1 MEHESKKLK
10 LAAIHEILPIEIF
23 VMILKKLGYKSL
35 GKAKLTCREWKKVID
50 DFGLRKF
57 AIGKFWIKS
66 FRFRIT
72 SFFLKH
78 NLFRE
83 GFIFNTCWRFGKYNR
98 KQQTSWSHQWL
109 AKKHSIFKTF
119 SSWMETFS
127 GSNSA
132 GAES

>member
-57 AIGKFWIKS
+57 AIGKF
-66 FRFRIT
+66 
-72 SFFLKH
+72 
-78 NLFRE
+78 
-83 GFIFNTCWRFGKYNR
+83 
-98 KQQTSWSHQWL
+98 
-109 AKKHSIFKTF
+109 
-119 SSWMETFS
+119 
-127 GSNSA
+127 
-132 GAES
+132 